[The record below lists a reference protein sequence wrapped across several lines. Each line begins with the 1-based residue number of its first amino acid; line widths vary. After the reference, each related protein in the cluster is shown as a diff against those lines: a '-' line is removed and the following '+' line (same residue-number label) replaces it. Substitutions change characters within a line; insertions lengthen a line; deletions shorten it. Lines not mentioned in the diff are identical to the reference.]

1 MGDVICDYS
10 QNLSNKPQT
19 NQQLCALTLS
29 QNTFNM
35 PHCPDFYTQH
45 CIFILCILLFSSVLF
60 WCEILSSRGYICQ
73 NFLQQ
78 PWRILNSELNLMLH
92 KRYIHGEKKKGDNK
106 FSDGNRQGRSQN
118 GRDLVFTLFKKWA
131 GQTVT
136 QKPWI
141 HLINVLE

>member
-29 QNTFNM
+29 QNTLT
-35 PHCPDFYTQH
+35 CPIVQTFTH
-45 CIFILCILLFSSVLF
+45 STVFSSSVFYCSHLF
-60 WCEILSSRGYICQ
+60 CEILSSRGYICQ

-92 KRYIHGEKKKGDNK
+92 KRYIHGEKKKVIINFQMEIAK
-106 FSDGNRQGRSQN
+106 AAAKMDG
-118 GRDLVFTLFKKWA
+118 T
-131 GQTVT
+131 
-136 QKPWI
+136 
-141 HLINVLE
+141 

>member
-29 QNTFNM
+29 QNTLT
-35 PHCPDFYTQH
+35 CPIVQTFTH
-45 CIFILCILLFSSVLF
+45 STVFSSSVFYCSHLF
-60 WCEILSSRGYICQ
+60 CSDVKFSPAEATSAKIFCNNLGEYWIVSWIWCSTKDI
-73 NFLQQ
+73 FT
-78 PWRILNSELNLMLH
+78 
-92 KRYIHGEKKKGDNK
+92 EKKKGDNK